1 MEENLSLD
9 ELRIEINKV
18 DKDIVKLLEKRFNL
32 VLAVGQY
39 KKINSLPVHNE
50 KRENDVINRCKEL
63 LNNDSFDD
71 YLEKIY
77 LEIIRTCK
85 DIQKNEIKIL

>member
-1 MEENLSLD
+1 MEDKLSLD

-39 KKINSLPVHNE
+39 KKINSLPINNE
-50 KRENDVINRCKEL
+50 HRENTVINRCKDL
-63 LNNDSFDD
+63 LANDKFNG

-77 LEIIRTCK
+77 LEIISTCK